1 MEPLQ
6 PPTEVEIRAIY
17 RQGEDATVVFIG
29 SLIEAMKNLAER
41 IRQLE
46 DRVAKN
52 SSNSG
57 KPPSS
62 DGLEFTP

>member
-1 MEPLQ
+1 MQ
-6 PPTEVEIRAIY
+6 PPTEEEIRAIY
-17 RQGEDATVVFIG
+17 RQGENATIVFIG

-41 IRQLE
+41 IQQLE
-46 DRVAKN
+46 DQIAKN

-62 DGLEFTP
+62 DGLAK